1 MSANKARGGLFAAM
15 LVFGPD
21 GGMTM
26 MTDVSAVPAT
36 RTQTTYFRTTQG
48 TPSRLAQFD
57 LLQADCSENRNF
69 NALVTVMPK
78 TGSLS
83 ATTEEVVANYPAKTP
98 QAACNGQKHR
108 QLVILYTAKDV
119 GDDSVTI
126 RAGLGKEVVDLVFDI
141 RAE

>member
-1 MSANKARGGLFAAM
+1 MSANRRSGPLFAAF
-15 LVFGPD
+15 LLFGHD
-21 GGMTM
+21 GTMTM

-36 RTQTTYFRTTQG
+36 RTQTMLFRTTQG

-57 LLQADCSENRNF
+57 MLLPDCSENKNF

-78 TGSLS
+78 SGSLS
-83 ATTEEVVANYPAKTP
+83 ATMEEVVANYPAQTP

-119 GDDSVTI
+119 GTDNLTI

-141 RAE
+141 KAE

>member
-1 MSANKARGGLFAAM
+1 MSANRQRGFLFAAS
-15 LVFGPD
+15 LVFSSD
-21 GGMTM
+21 GTMTM

-36 RTQTTYFRTTQG
+36 RTQTTLFRTTQG

-57 LLQADCSENRNF
+57 LLLPDCSENRNF
-69 NALVTVMPK
+69 RALVTSMPK

-83 ATTEEVVANYPAKTP
+83 AITEEVVANYPPQMP

-108 QLVILYTAKDV
+108 QLVILYTAKEI
-119 GDDSVTI
+119 GTDSVTI

-141 RAE
+141 KAE